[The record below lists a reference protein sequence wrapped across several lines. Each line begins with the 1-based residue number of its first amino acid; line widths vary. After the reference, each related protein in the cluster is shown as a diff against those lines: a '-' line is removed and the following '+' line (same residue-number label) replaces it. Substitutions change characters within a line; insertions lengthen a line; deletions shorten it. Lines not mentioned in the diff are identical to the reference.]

1 MNVYATFPNSRAELV
16 QRPASILCVDD
27 SEEILEICRTMLEA
41 AGYQVFTARTG
52 EGALQLL
59 HAHAMDAAVIDCMMP
74 GMRGPDLAREIKS
87 AARNVLVVMFSGV
100 LHGDE
105 TFPCVDAGLPKGNGP
120 LALRKLLDSLLQ
132 M

>member
-1 MNVYATFPNSRAELV
+1 MTVCAISPISTRQAEKNRPN
-16 QRPASILCVDD
+16 ILCVDD
-27 SEEILEICRTMLEA
+27 SQEILEICQKMLEA
-41 AGYQVFTARTG
+41 VGYQVFTAKTG
-52 EGALQLL
+52 EGALRLL

-74 GMRGPDLAREIKS
+74 GMQGPDLAREIKS
-87 AARNVLVVMFSGV
+87 AASNVLVVMFSGV

-105 TFPCVDAGLPKGNGP
+105 TFPCVDACLPKGKGP